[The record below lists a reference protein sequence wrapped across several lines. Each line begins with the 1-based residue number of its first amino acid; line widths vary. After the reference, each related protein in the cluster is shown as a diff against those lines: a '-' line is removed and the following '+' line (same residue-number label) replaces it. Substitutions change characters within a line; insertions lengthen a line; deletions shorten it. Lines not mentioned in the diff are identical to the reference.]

1 MRKYNS
7 GEIIEVAFPFEEKN
21 DKKVRPALVIRDF
34 GESLIVVKITSK
46 HKGREWDIELPKDN
60 FNGLSVD
67 SVVQVN
73 QCVKLDKSEI
83 ASVIPRGIINP
94 LQLAIIKT
102 KLKEFFNLP

>member
-34 GESLIVVKITSK
+34 GDTLFVVKITSK

-83 ASVIPRGIINP
+83 ACVIPRGIINP